1 MLCPSCGNLLQKI
14 SVTTNQGGRFDV
26 DHCGYCGGT
35 WFDPYEINRIPFHEV
50 VTLANI
56 TVQTYKKYPKLKVH
70 LCPNDHLPL
79 EPFKGDAVPSGVRL
93 LWCKKCLGI
102 WATQKDLWEFKKHQE
117 DSLSAYDIGTKFFP
131 KLSVIFIP
139 ALTFLFLLA
148 STFTTIFT
156 LQQEKEARIFAESR
170 GSNLVTAI
178 IKPNTVTISFTTSI
192 PLISSISYG
201 KSSLEIQEIMVSS
214 SPSQSHNVIISSL
227 KPDTDYIF
235 RLNLTDTTGKT
246 SSSDLKIFSTR

>member
-1 MLCPSCGNLLQKI
+1 MLCPSCCNLLQKI

-79 EPFKGDAVPSGVRL
+79 EPFKGDALPAGVRL

-102 WATQKDLWEFKKHQE
+102 WATQKALWEFKKHQE
-117 DSLSAYDIGTKFFP
+117 DSLSAYDMGAKFFP
-131 KLSVIFIP
+131 KLSVAFIP
-139 ALTFLFLLA
+139 ALTFVFLLA
-148 STFTTIFT
+148 MTFTTI
-156 LQQEKEARIFAESR
+156 LSVSRDKEARIFAESR
-170 GSNLVTAI
+170 ISNLQIEEFRHGAVTL
-178 IKPNTVTISFTTSI
+178 SFTTPSVYS
-192 PLISSISYG
+192 SSISYG
-201 KSSLEIQEIMVSS
+201 PSSLEMQK
-214 SPSQSHNVIISSL
+214 L
-227 KPDTDYIF
+227 
-235 RLNLTDTTGKT
+235 
-246 SSSDLKIFSTR
+246 